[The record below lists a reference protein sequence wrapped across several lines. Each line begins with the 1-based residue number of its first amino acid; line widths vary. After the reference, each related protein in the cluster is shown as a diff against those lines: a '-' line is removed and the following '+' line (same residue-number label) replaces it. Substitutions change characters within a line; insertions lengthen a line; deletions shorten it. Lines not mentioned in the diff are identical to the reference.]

1 MINSQ
6 VLSNFYYGV
15 TVVICIIIFNFIVP
29 NLKFKLHPKY
39 VNTTE
44 WIKEKYCVGGGGLVP
59 DALGRRGS
67 AKENWNTPP
76 KVLLSFEKVRGY
88 CIRF

>member
-29 NLKFKLHPKY
+29 NLKFILHPKY

-44 WIKEKYCVGGGGLVP
+44 WIKEKYCVWGWFGTRCFGGGAVL
-59 DALGRRGS
+59 RGIGTHPL
-67 AKENWNTPP
+67 K
-76 KVLLSFEKVRGY
+76 LRGY

>member
-15 TVVICIIIFNFIVP
+15 TVVICIINLNFIVP

-44 WIKEKYCVGGGGLVP
+44 WIKEKYCVGGWFGTRCFWGG
-59 DALGRRGS
+59 GS
-67 AKENWNTPP
+67 AKENWNTSP
-76 KVLLSFEKVRGY
+76 KVLLGFEKVRGY

>member
-15 TVVICIIIFNFIVP
+15 TVVICIINLNFIVP

-44 WIKEKYCVGGGGLVP
+44 WIKEKYCVGGWFGTRCFWGGRVVL
-59 DALGRRGS
+59 RRIGTHPL
-67 AKENWNTPP
+67 K
-76 KVLLSFEKVRGY
+76 FY
-88 CIRF
+88 

>member
-15 TVVICIIIFNFIVP
+15 TVVIRIIIFNFIVP

-44 WIKEKYCVGGGGLVP
+44 WIKEKYYVCGWFGTRCLGGCVSVL
-59 DALGRRGS
+59 RGIES
-67 AKENWNTPP
+67 SLK
-76 KVLLSFEKVRGY
+76 LRGY
-88 CIRF
+88 